1 MATTTVPKAK
11 KEGILNL
18 QKHIEHPVHVK
29 FSGGREVTGIL
40 KGYDTMLNLVL
51 DETREY
57 LRDLDDPYKRRL
69 VEDPDDPSALIE
81 DTRYLGI
88 VVCRGTA
95 VMTIMPYEGTEEI
108 QNPFNAGEAS

>member
-1 MATTTVPKAK
+1 MPAKPK

-18 QKHIEHPVHVK
+18 EKHLEHPVHVK
-29 FSGGREVTGIL
+29 FGGGREVTGIL

-69 VEDPDDPSALIE
+69 VEDPDDPSTLME

-108 QNPFNAGEAS
+108 QNPFLNADQ